1 MLSDRLRGLVATKL
15 ERPLAPSPLTR
26 MLAQAYAS
34 VASARVRRPVEIPR
48 GASVIGIGSAVLG
61 GAGKTPVAIAL
72 AQALKQEGHRVALI
86 GHGYRARLAQAA
98 RRVDPKDDVRLVGDD
113 ALAAARALEEACVPV
128 LVAKSRA
135 QAMAEAVR
143 DGQTVL
149 VVDGLLQTA
158 KGRLDDA
165 VLVLDATN
173 PFGSGFCPPL
183 GDLRAPREALLREAD
198 HVVAL
203 VQEAS
208 SVSEELPE
216 HAEKLPSAIGGVVDA
231 CGSRAPLASLRGKR
245 LGLLVG
251 IAHPERVVASLRAAG
266 IEPFP
271 CITLADH
278 AWFAWFDEATLRPC
292 EQARV
297 DAWLTTAR
305 CATKLPPAL
314 FGAPVLA
321 LAHEVD
327 VRALLGRLK
336 VAGGSGLLSAA
347 RGAPTMQQVSQQ
359 PARLPAP

>member
-1 MLSDRLRGLVATKL
+1 MLSDRLRGLVATQL

-72 AQALKQEGHRVALI
+72 AKALKQEGHRVALI
-86 GHGYRARLAQAA
+86 GHGYRARLGQAA

-113 ALAAARALEEACVPV
+113 ALAAAKALEEACVPV
-128 LVAKSRA
+128 LVAKSRT

-143 DGQTVL
+143 DGQTAL
-149 VVDGLLQTA
+149 VVDGLLQTS

-203 VQEAS
+203 VKEAS
-208 SVSEELPE
+208 SVSEELPG
-216 HAEKLPSAIGGVVDA
+216 HAEKLPSALGGVLDS
-231 CGSRAPLASLRGKR
+231 CGNRAPLASLRGKR

-251 IAHPERVVASLRAAG
+251 IAHPERVLASLRAAG

-271 CITLADH
+271 CIALADH
-278 AWFAWFDEATLRPC
+278 AWFDEATLRPC

-297 DAWLTTAR
+297 DAWLTTMR

-336 VAGGSGLLSAA
+336 VAGGSGLLGAVRGGSGRSEHAA
-347 RGAPTMQQVSQQ
+347 SF
-359 PARLPAP
+359 